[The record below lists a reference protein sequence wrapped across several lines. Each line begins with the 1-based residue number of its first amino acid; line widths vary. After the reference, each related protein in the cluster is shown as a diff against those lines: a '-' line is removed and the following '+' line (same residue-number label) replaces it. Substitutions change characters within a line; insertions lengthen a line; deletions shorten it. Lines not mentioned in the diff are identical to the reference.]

1 MKVMNGKIHI
11 LEETVANKIAAGEVV
26 ERPAAVVKELV
37 ENSIDA
43 GANKIGIEIEESGAK
58 LIKVIDNG
66 SGMNKSDAVLSL
78 ERHATSKILE
88 ADDLFKI
95 TTLGFRGEAVPS
107 IAAVSTLEMTT
118 KTANQLAGTY
128 LRVVGGEIKEI
139 REVGCPVG
147 TSIAI
152 HNLFFNTPARL
163 KYLKSPSTEM
173 GHILDM
179 VNHLSLA
186 HPQISFCL
194 THNSRQ
200 IFFSPGTANLLEVI
214 VNIYGTETAKEMLPV
229 KFGSSR
235 VRLTGFIGKPNIARS
250 SRSYMNFFV
259 NGRFIRSRVIG
270 RAVEDAYK
278 SLLPVRKYPIVIL
291 NFEIDPEEIDVNV
304 HPTKTEV
311 RFSDERDIYLITQ
324 QSISQALRGVQLI
337 PRIEKKSLEEKSKDK
352 ETLVNLSLLE
362 KVDNSTENLEKS
374 LAEETERLV
383 SRVKEES
390 TSYQSPYE
398 IKGEEVYRREVT
410 DISRETDKLEEV
422 NNHVAQ
428 LPEMEVVGQ
437 IHNTFIITQSPEGM
451 FILDQHAAHERILY
465 EKIKSAKAQGKSTIQ
480 ALLIPISLELTPK
493 EKVIWEELRPILLEV
508 GFEIEDFGGNTYLIR
523 GIPTFVNN
531 QNVLPFIKEIIDDFL
546 NSTQKKMPGEWREK
560 TIITMSCRLAIK
572 AGDSLDNSETKGLLK
587 SLALTNNPYTCP
599 HGRPTLIRFS
609 LRELEENFKR
619 R

>member
-1 MKVMNGKIHI
+1 VKVMNGKIHI

>member
-1 MKVMNGKIHI
+1 VKVMNGKIHI

-179 VNHLSLA
+179 VNHLSLG

>member
-179 VNHLSLA
+179 VNHLSLG